1 MKTYNVFGLKIP
13 SFVFI
18 ILLIF
23 IGLVIVSYF
32 WKRIALFFD
41 DKVTDIT
48 EGTPMPK
55 DYDNATIILNAW
67 GLWNDDEEA
76 VIGAVQ
82 QYTKATYPM
91 LKKAYYSLTGDDLA
105 TTIKRNMSSTEYAPI
120 IYIIE

>member
-18 ILLIF
+18 ILVIF
-23 IGLVIVSYF
+23 LGLVIVSYF
-32 WKRIALFFD
+32 WKRISLFLE

-48 EGTPMPK
+48 EGTPTQK

-67 GLWNDDEEA
+67 GYWNDDEDA

-82 QYTKATYPM
+82 QYTKATYPL
-91 LKKAYYSLTGDDLA
+91 LKKAYFSLTKENLTD
-105 TTIKRNMSSTEYAPI
+105 TIKKNMSSKEYAPI